1 MEGAGALTSREQIL
15 AGVRAGL
22 KRKAGDSV
30 PPPPPVLLAEAPR
43 DRLVEQF
50 GGALE
55 ALAGNVVVVKTAE
68 EAQAAVK
75 EALRGR
81 TFIQATNPFSRE
93 AVAQIEVGITSADY
107 ALADTGSLVMFTESH
122 ESRLLSLLPPCHI
135 AVIESSK
142 IVPSLDDVLRLRPL
156 PGADSSAMVI
166 ITGPSR
172 TADIEMRLVRG
183 VHGPGEIHVIIVE
196 DDVTHSDEKASHNV

>member
-1 MEGAGALTSREQIL
+1 MTSREQIL